1 MTGVTAPLARTNEEA
16 HLYMELRP
24 CVCGETDFDAT
35 SSVAQVGGSWVSR
48 YAGRCAECDRE
59 RVFEFRQP
67 DEIAV
72 PADGSWAPGA
82 APSELLDAGEWLLVA
97 DAYGSSDADPAGLS
111 TTARE
116 QVRTDLAAAA
126 AALDEVLKFL
136 PAGADEVP
144 EPAFWSAQGRA
155 VRDAEPGRFRR
166 VRLEAARRVYRTAL
180 AAFGEPPRTPD
191 AD

>member
-1 MTGVTAPLARTNEEA
+1 VTVPLARTNDEA

-35 SSVAQVGGSWVSR
+35 SSVTQVGGSWISR
-48 YAGRCAECDRE
+48 YAGRCTECGRE

-67 DEIAV
+67 DEITV
-72 PADGSWAPGA
+72 PTDGAWAPGA
-82 APSELLDAGEWLLVA
+82 QPSELLDAGEWLVVA
-97 DAYGSSDADPAGLS
+97 DAYGSTDADPAGLS
-111 TTARE
+111 TTAQE

-136 PAGADEVP
+136 PAGADQVP
-144 EPAFWSAQGRA
+144 ESAFWSAQGRA

-166 VRLEAARRVYRTAL
+166 ARIEAARQVYRTAL
-180 AAFGEPPRTPD
+180 AAFPDPRPAPD
-191 AD
+191 PD

>member
-1 MTGVTAPLARTNEEA
+1 MTAPLARTNEEA

-24 CVCGETDFDAT
+24 CDCGEPDFDAA

-48 YAGRCAECDRE
+48 YAGRCTACGRE

-67 DEIAV
+67 DELTV
-72 PADGSWAPGA
+72 PTDGAWAPGPQ
-82 APSELLDAGEWLLVA
+82 PSELLDAGEWLLVA
-97 DAYGSSDADPAGLS
+97 DAYGSTDTDPAGLS
-111 TTARE
+111 TIARE
-116 QVRTDLAAAA
+116 QARTDLAAAA

-166 VRLEAARRVYRTAL
+166 VRLEAARQVYRTAL
-180 AAFGEPPRTPD
+180 AAFPEPPRTPD